1 MKSACRFLWTCA
13 ILILIEWWLTRP
25 PQLTRRQ
32 REQMRHSSAR
42 LLLAAGGLRTM
53 ACPLVGS
60 CPDPCEY
67 EGRCST
73 VARS

>member
-1 MKSACRFLWTCA
+1 MMTKWRFVLWLLLLA
-13 ILILIEWWLTRP
+13 AVEWYLTRP
-25 PQLTRRQ
+25 PRLSHRQ
-32 REQMRHSSAR
+32 RERLRHDSAR